1 MVSAS
6 KSFFT
11 LLGFMN
17 SCIQWMNWR
26 LWSFTFPSATTFD
39 DILDLLFVFISF
51 FDIHTCTQLL
61 KILLRLS
68 TLTHFWPKP
77 ISVIFNNG
85 KLGNFLYPIN
95 PWVKTAYYTICF
107 FFCNAF
113 YFQLAILQLFK
124 IFLKD
129 DRKFLVITYHFELFM
144 RKVIRRKMEFKWNL
158 NVNAQYYIFFFLPSF
173 TRVFLPLKHFSLQ
186 ENPAEGLTNDVK
198 PYGKHKHMTTFT

>member
-11 LLGFMN
+11 LLGLMN

-39 DILDLLFVFISF
+39 DILDLLSVFISF

-107 FFCNAF
+107 FFLQRFLFSAGNSPAF
-113 YFQLAILQLFK
+113 QN
-124 IFLKD
+124 IFE
-129 DRKFLVITYHFELFM
+129 RRY
-144 RKVIRRKMEFKWNL
+144 KVSRH
-158 NVNAQYYIFFFLPSF
+158 YLPFWIVYEKS
-173 TRVFLPLKHFSLQ
+173 H
-186 ENPAEGLTNDVK
+186 
-198 PYGKHKHMTTFT
+198 